1 MGISLA
7 KITDFFGLADDD
19 MYEEVAAPAPKK
31 QVSRPQSAPKKE
43 RVTPRSTYQK
53 QERPKERTQP
63 KERVPQKVQEK
74 IQPAV
79 ETQTN
84 RRAEAVM
91 KKAESMPKKSEKVV
105 SMPNNNSRAQRLA
118 PRAED
123 KRKDRISVVEPKA
136 YNEAMTIAK
145 RVGQGE
151 VVLINFQSLD
161 EMKARRVVDFL
172 TGAVFMIDGDIKRV
186 GNEMFLCTPTNVEV
200 TNSTLSTMV
209 DDDIYGLEM

>member
-19 MYEEVAAPAPKK
+19 MYEETAAPAPKK

-43 RVTPRSTYQK
+43 RVTARSTYQK
-53 QERPKERTQP
+53 QERPKERVQKKAP
-63 KERVPQKVQEK
+63 ERV
-74 IQPAV
+74 QPVV

-91 KKAESMPKKSEKVV
+91 KKAESMPKKNEKVV
-105 SMPNNNSRAQRLA
+105 SMPNNTSRAQRLT
-118 PRAED
+118 PRMEE
-123 KRKDRISVVEPKA
+123 KKKDRISVVEPKA

-186 GNEMFLCTPTNVEV
+186 GNEMFLCTPTNVEI
-200 TNSTLSTMV
+200 TNSTLSSMV
-209 DDDIYGLEM
+209 DEDIYGLGM

>member
-43 RVTPRSTYQK
+43 RVTARSTYQK
-53 QERPKERTQP
+53 QERPKERVQ
-63 KERVPQKVQEK
+63 QKVQERVQ
-74 IQPAV
+74 QPVV
-79 ETQTN
+79 ETPTN

-105 SMPNNNSRAQRLA
+105 SMPNNNSRAQRFA
-118 PRAED
+118 PRMEG
-123 KRKDRISVVEPKA
+123 KKKDRISVVEPRA

-186 GNEMFLCTPTNVEV
+186 GNEMFLCTPTNVEI
-200 TNSTLSTMV
+200 TNTALSSMV
-209 DDDIYGLEM
+209 DDDIYGLGM

>member
-43 RVTPRSTYQK
+43 RVTARSTYQK
-53 QERPKERTQP
+53 QERPKERVQ
-63 KERVPQKVQEK
+63 QKVQERVQ
-74 IQPAV
+74 QPVV
-79 ETQTN
+79 ETPTN

-118 PRAED
+118 PRMEEKKKTASQWLNQEPIM
-123 KRKDRISVVEPKA
+123 KR
-136 YNEAMTIAK
+136 
-145 RVGQGE
+145 
-151 VVLINFQSLD
+151 
-161 EMKARRVVDFL
+161 
-172 TGAVFMIDGDIKRV
+172 
-186 GNEMFLCTPTNVEV
+186 
-200 TNSTLSTMV
+200 
-209 DDDIYGLEM
+209 

>member
-19 MYEEVAAPAPKK
+19 MYEEVAPAPKK

-43 RVTPRSTYQK
+43 RVTARSTYQK
-53 QERPKERTQP
+53 QERPE
-63 KERVPQKVQEK
+63 ERVQKKAPERVQ
-74 IQPAV
+74 PVV

-91 KKAESMPKKSEKVV
+91 KKAESMPKKNEKVV
-105 SMPNNNSRAQRLA
+105 SMPNNTSRAQRLT
-118 PRAED
+118 PRMEE
-123 KRKDRISVVEPKA
+123 KKKDRISVVEPKA

-186 GNEMFLCTPTNVEV
+186 GNEMFLCTPTNVEI
-200 TNSTLSTMV
+200 TNSTLSSMV
-209 DDDIYGLEM
+209 DEDIYGLGM

>member
-19 MYEEVAAPAPKK
+19 MYEEAAAPAPKK

-43 RVTPRSTYQK
+43 RVTARSTYQK
-53 QERPKERTQP
+53 QERPKERVQKKVP
-63 KERVPQKVQEK
+63 ERVHPV
-74 IQPAV
+74 V

-91 KKAESMPKKSEKVV
+91 KKAESMPKKNEKVV
-105 SMPNNNSRAQRLA
+105 SMPNNTSRAQRLT
-118 PRAED
+118 PRMEE
-123 KRKDRISVVEPKA
+123 KKKDRISVVEPKA

-186 GNEMFLCTPTNVEV
+186 GNEMFLCTPTNVEI
-200 TNSTLSTMV
+200 TNSTLSSMV
-209 DDDIYGLEM
+209 DEDIYGLGM

>member
-19 MYEEVAAPAPKK
+19 MYEAATPAPKK
-31 QVSRPQSAPKKE
+31 QVSRPQKSVPKKE
-43 RVTPRSTYQK
+43 RVLKERSTYQK
-53 QERPKERTQP
+53 QERPV
-63 KERVPQKVQEK
+63 KERVQPVAE
-74 IQPAV
+74 PAV
-79 ETQTN
+79 N
-84 RRAEAVM
+84 RRAESVV
-91 KKAESMPKKSEKVV
+91 KKAESAPKINEKIV
-105 SMPNNNSRAQRLA
+105 SMPNNSSRTQRLA
-118 PRAED
+118 PKMEE
-123 KRKDRISVVEPKA
+123 KRKDRISVVEPRA

-172 TGAVFMIDGDIKRV
+172 TGVVFMIDGDIKRV
-186 GNEMFLCTPTNVEV
+186 GNEMFLCTPTNVEI
-200 TNSTLSTMV
+200 TNSALSSMV

>member
-19 MYEEVAAPAPKK
+19 MYEEAAAPAPKK

-43 RVTPRSTYQK
+43 RVTARSTYQK
-53 QERPKERTQP
+53 QERPKERVQKKAP
-63 KERVPQKVQEK
+63 ERV
-74 IQPAV
+74 QPVV

-91 KKAESMPKKSEKVV
+91 KKAESMPKKNEKVV
-105 SMPNNNSRAQRLA
+105 SMPNNTSRAQRLT
-118 PRAED
+118 PRMEE
-123 KRKDRISVVEPKA
+123 KKKDRISVVEPKA

-172 TGAVFMIDGDIKRV
+172 TGAVFM
-186 GNEMFLCTPTNVEV
+186 
-200 TNSTLSTMV
+200 
-209 DDDIYGLEM
+209 

>member
-43 RVTPRSTYQK
+43 RVTARSTYQK
-53 QERPKERTQP
+53 QERPKERVQ
-63 KERVPQKVQEK
+63 QKVQERVQ
-74 IQPAV
+74 QPVV
-79 ETQTN
+79 ETPTN

-105 SMPNNNSRAQRLA
+105 SMPNNNSRAQRFA
-118 PRAED
+118 PRMEE
-123 KRKDRISVVEPKA
+123 KKKDRISVVEPRA

-186 GNEMFLCTPTNVEV
+186 GNEMYLCTPTNVEI
-200 TNSTLSTMV
+200 TNTALSSMV
-209 DDDIYGLEM
+209 DDDIYGLGM

>member
-43 RVTPRSTYQK
+43 RVTVRSTYQK
-53 QERPKERTQP
+53 QERPKERVQ
-63 KERVPQKVQEK
+63 QKVQERVQ
-74 IQPAV
+74 QPVV
-79 ETQTN
+79 ETPMN

-118 PRAED
+118 PRMEE
-123 KRKDRISVVEPKA
+123 KKKDRISVVEPRA

-186 GNEMFLCTPTNVEV
+186 GNEMFLCTPTNVEI
-200 TNSTLSTMV
+200 TNTALSSMV
-209 DDDIYGLEM
+209 DDDIYGLGM

>member
-19 MYEEVAAPAPKK
+19 MYEAATPAPKK
-31 QVSRPQSAPKKE
+31 QVSRPQKSVPKKKRVLKE
-43 RVTPRSTYQK
+43 RPTYQK
-53 QERPKERTQP
+53 QERPV
-63 KERVPQKVQEK
+63 KERV
-74 IQPAV
+74 QPVAEPTV
-79 ETQTN
+79 N
-84 RRAEAVM
+84 RRAESVV
-91 KKAESMPKKSEKVV
+91 KKAESAPKINEKIV
-105 SMPNNNSRAQRLA
+105 SMPNNSSRTQRLA
-118 PRAED
+118 PKMEE
-123 KRKDRISVVEPKA
+123 KRKDRISVVEPRA

-172 TGAVFMIDGDIKRV
+172 TGVVFMIDGDIKRV
-186 GNEMFLCTPTNVEV
+186 GNEMFLCTPTNVEI
-200 TNSTLSTMV
+200 TNSALSSMV

>member
-43 RVTPRSTYQK
+43 RVTARSTYQK
-53 QERPKERTQP
+53 QERPKERVQ
-63 KERVPQKVQEK
+63 QKVQERVQ
-74 IQPAV
+74 QPV
-79 ETQTN
+79 DETPTN

-105 SMPNNNSRAQRLA
+105 SMPNNNSRAQRFA
-118 PRAED
+118 PRMEE
-123 KRKDRISVVEPKA
+123 KKKDRISVVEPRA

-186 GNEMFLCTPTNVEV
+186 GNEMFLCTPTNVEI
-200 TNSTLSTMV
+200 TNTALSSMV
-209 DDDIYGLEM
+209 DDDIYGLGM

>member
-43 RVTPRSTYQK
+43 RVTARSTYQK
-53 QERPKERTQP
+53 QERPKERVQ
-63 KERVPQKVQEK
+63 QKVQERVQ
-74 IQPAV
+74 QPVV
-79 ETQTN
+79 ETPTN

-105 SMPNNNSRAQRLA
+105 SMPNNNSRAQRFA
-118 PRAED
+118 PRMEE
-123 KRKDRISVVEPKA
+123 KKKDRISVVEPRA

-186 GNEMFLCTPTNVEV
+186 GNEMFLCTPTNVEI
-200 TNSTLSTMV
+200 TNTALSSMV
-209 DDDIYGLEM
+209 DDDIYGLGM

>member
-31 QVSRPQSAPKKE
+31 QVSRPVSTPKKKE
-43 RVTPRSTYQK
+43 SVTARPTYQK
-53 QERPKERTQP
+53 QERPKEKTQP
-63 KERVPQKVQEK
+63 VVNS
-74 IQPAV
+74 QP
-79 ETQTN
+79 TN
-84 RRAEAVM
+84 RRAENVV
-91 KKAESMPKKSEKVV
+91 KKAESMPKKNEKVV
-105 SMPNNNSRAQRLA
+105 SMPNNNTRAQRLA
-118 PRAED
+118 PRVEE
-123 KRKDRISVVEPKA
+123 KRKDRISVVEPRA

-186 GNEMFLCTPTNVEV
+186 GNEMFLCTPTNVEI
-200 TNSTLSTMV
+200 TSSTLSSMV

>member
-31 QVSRPQSAPKKE
+31 QVSRPVSAPLKKE
-43 RVTPRSTYQK
+43 RVATRPTYQK
-53 QERPKERTQP
+53 QERPQERP
-63 KERVPQKVQEK
+63 KERVQQERFSQPVAEPQ
-74 IQPAV
+74 I
-79 ETQTN
+79 N
-84 RRAEAVM
+84 RRAETVAKRV
-91 KKAESMPKKSEKVV
+91 ESMPKKSEKVV
-105 SMPNNNSRAQRLA
+105 SMPNNNSRAQRLT
-118 PRAED
+118 PRTEE
-123 KRKDRISVVEPKA
+123 KRKDRISVVEPRA

-161 EMKARRVVDFL
+161 EMRARRVVDFL

-200 TNSTLSTMV
+200 TNSTLSSMV

>member
-43 RVTPRSTYQK
+43 RVTARSTYQK
-53 QERPKERTQP
+53 QERPKERVQ
-63 KERVPQKVQEK
+63 QKVQERVQ
-74 IQPAV
+74 QPVV
-79 ETQTN
+79 ETPTN

-118 PRAED
+118 PRMEE
-123 KRKDRISVVEPKA
+123 KKKDRISVVEPRA

-186 GNEMFLCTPTNVEV
+186 GNEMFLCTPTNVEI
-200 TNSTLSTMV
+200 TNTALSSMV
-209 DDDIYGLEM
+209 DDDIYGLGM

>member
-19 MYEEVAAPAPKK
+19 VYEEVAAPAPKK
-31 QVSRPQSAPKKE
+31 QVSHPVSTPKKKE
-43 RVTPRSTYQK
+43 RVTARPTYQK
-53 QERPKERTQP
+53 QERPKEKTQP
-63 KERVPQKVQEK
+63 VVNS
-74 IQPAV
+74 QP
-79 ETQTN
+79 TN
-84 RRAEAVM
+84 RRAENVV
-91 KKAESMPKKSEKVV
+91 KKAESMPKKNEKVV
-105 SMPNNNSRAQRLA
+105 SMPNNNTRAQRLA
-118 PRAED
+118 PRVEE
-123 KRKDRISVVEPKA
+123 KRKDRISVVEPRA

-186 GNEMFLCTPTNVEV
+186 GNEMFLCTPTNVEI
-200 TNSTLSTMV
+200 TSSTLSSMV

>member
-31 QVSRPQSAPKKE
+31 QVSRPQSASKKE
-43 RVTPRSTYQK
+43 RVTARSTYQK
-53 QERPKERTQP
+53 QERPKERVQ
-63 KERVPQKVQEK
+63 QKVQERVQ
-74 IQPAV
+74 QPVV
-79 ETQTN
+79 ETPTN

-118 PRAED
+118 PRMEE
-123 KRKDRISVVEPKA
+123 KKKDRISVVEPRA

-186 GNEMFLCTPTNVEV
+186 GNEMFLCTPTNVEI
-200 TNSTLSTMV
+200 TNTALSSMV
-209 DDDIYGLEM
+209 DDDIYGLGM

>member
-1 MGISLA
+1 
-7 KITDFFGLADDD
+7 
-19 MYEEVAAPAPKK
+19 
-31 QVSRPQSAPKKE
+31 
-43 RVTPRSTYQK
+43 
-53 QERPKERTQP
+53 
-63 KERVPQKVQEK
+63 
-74 IQPAV
+74 
-79 ETQTN
+79 
-84 RRAEAVM
+84 M
-91 KKAESMPKKSEKVV
+91 KKAESAPKKNEKVV

-118 PRAED
+118 PKIEQ
-123 KRKDRISVVEPKA
+123 KSKNRISVVEPRA

-186 GNEMFLCTPTNVEV
+186 GNEMFLCTPTSVEI
-200 TNSTLSTMV
+200 TNTALSSMV

>member
-19 MYEEVAAPAPKK
+19 MYEEAAAPAPKK

-43 RVTPRSTYQK
+43 RVTTRSTYQK
-53 QERPKERTQP
+53 QERPKERVQKKTP
-63 KERVPQKVQEK
+63 ERV
-74 IQPAV
+74 QPVV

-91 KKAESMPKKSEKVV
+91 KKAESMPKKNEKVV
-105 SMPNNNSRAQRLA
+105 SMPNNTSRAQRLT
-118 PRAED
+118 PRMEE
-123 KRKDRISVVEPKA
+123 KKKDRISVVEPKA

-186 GNEMFLCTPTNVEV
+186 GNEMFLCTPTNVEI
-200 TNSTLSTMV
+200 TNSTLSSMV
-209 DDDIYGLEM
+209 DEDIYGLGM

>member
-19 MYEEVAAPAPKK
+19 MYEEAAPAPKK

-43 RVTPRSTYQK
+43 RVTARSTYQK
-53 QERPKERTQP
+53 QERPKERVQKKAP
-63 KERVPQKVQEK
+63 ERV
-74 IQPAV
+74 QPVV

-91 KKAESMPKKSEKVV
+91 KKAESMPKKNEKVV
-105 SMPNNNSRAQRLA
+105 SMPNNTSRAQRLT
-118 PRAED
+118 PRMEE
-123 KRKDRISVVEPKA
+123 KKKDRISVVEPKA

-186 GNEMFLCTPTNVEV
+186 GNEMFLCTPTNVEI
-200 TNSTLSTMV
+200 TNSTLSSMV
-209 DDDIYGLEM
+209 DEDIYGLGM

>member
-19 MYEEVAAPAPKK
+19 MYEEVAPAPKK

-43 RVTPRSTYQK
+43 RVTARSTYQK
-53 QERPKERTQP
+53 QERPKERVQKKAP
-63 KERVPQKVQEK
+63 ERV
-74 IQPAV
+74 QPVV

-91 KKAESMPKKSEKVV
+91 KKAESMPKKNEKVV
-105 SMPNNNSRAQRLA
+105 SMLNNTSRAQRLT
-118 PRAED
+118 PRMEE
-123 KRKDRISVVEPKA
+123 KKKDRISVVEPKA

-186 GNEMFLCTPTNVEV
+186 GNEMFLCTPTNVEI
-200 TNSTLSTMV
+200 TNSTLSSMV
-209 DDDIYGLEM
+209 DEDIYGLGM